1 MCRVSTRSV
10 DDLVAALGAESGISR
25 SEVSRIC
32 AGLDEGVEAFRT
44 RRLDHIE
51 FPYVY
56 LDATYLNVRN
66 SMSQP
71 ASIATV
77 VATAI
82 TSDGNREVLGCD
94 VGDSESE
101 GFWQQFMGSLR
112 DRGLHGVRLV
122 ISDAHR
128 GLAAAADR
136 WFQGAARQRC
146 RVHFIGE
153 PSVGGAPQPP
163 AHGRRA
169 VQNHL
174 RSARRRRR
182 HRSLGPGDR
191 LAASFP
197 KAGPLTDTAR
207 AEVLAFAGFPKA
219 HWGEDLVHQPPRT
232 HQQRDQAP
240 LTRGG
245 DPPDEAS
252 AIRLVGAILA
262 DLHDEWQA
270 SERRYLSEDSMSLL
284 YPQRDSLATAE
295 LTAGN

>member
-1 MCRVSTRSV
+1 MTWWPLWERSPASRALRCLASARASTR
-10 DDLVAALGAESGISR
+10 ASR
-25 SEVSRIC
+25 RSAPGVWTTSSSPTSTWTPPTSMCATACPSRH
-32 AGLDEGVEAFRT
+32 RW
-44 RRLDHIE
+44 RRWW
-51 FPYVY
+51 PPQSPQ
-56 LDATYLNVRN
+56 T
-66 SMSQP
+66 
-71 ASIATV
+71 ATV
-77 VATAI
+77 RYWDVTSATA
-82 TSDGNREVLGCD
+82 RAR
-94 VGDSESE
+94 DST
-101 GFWQQFMGSLR
+101 QQFMGSLR